1 MIKQIAAA
9 LLAFALAWPA
19 FAATPVNINTADAAT
34 LSNSLDGIGPAKAK
48 AIVAYREEHGPFKTV
63 ADLSNVKGVGPA
75 TLERN
80 RSAILLSGAG
90 PAPATAAKTAAKP
103 AAPAVPAKAAPRAAP
118 KAAKGGG

>member
-9 LLAFALAWPA
+9 LLASALAWPA
-19 FAATPVNINTADAAT
+19 LAATPVNINTADAAT
-34 LSNSLDGIGPAKAK
+34 LSHSLDGIGPSKAK

-80 RSAILLSGAG
+80 RSAILLTGSGPT
-90 PAPATAAKTAAKP
+90 PATAAKP
-103 AAPAVPAKAAPRAAP
+103 AAKPVAAAVPAKEAPRIVP
-118 KAAKGGG
+118 KATKGGG